1 MKKIAKC
8 RKFKCDELPF
18 LGGLCKQ
25 HHEEDHFEK
34 DKRKNALTLLHENR
48 IDGVFPVT
56 PEVIEELKKLQKW
69 WHVSCCA
76 VNFSQ
81 KNTVL
86 QDEASYAVEWCI
98 GIASEL
104 VTLER
109 SFLSDTPFDVETS
122 RYYRE
127 SFWERFDNLEK
138 GLMSNGYPRTV
149 KR

>member
-1 MKKIAKC
+1 
-8 RKFKCDELPF
+8 
-18 LGGLCKQ
+18 LCG
-25 HHEEDHFEK
+25 EF
-34 DKRKNALTLLHENR
+34 
-48 IDGVFPVT
+48 
-56 PEVIEELKKLQKW
+56 
-69 WHVSCCA
+69 
-76 VNFSQ
+76 FS

-86 QDEASYAVEWCI
+86 QDEATYAVEWCI
-98 GIASEL
+98 GIACEL

-122 RYYRE
+122 RYYRK